1 MRHELTNAAAA
12 MPSSGPQPA
21 GSATAPP
28 RTRVTTRPDSRWD
41 ALLICIAGYILVA
54 VGRVHELFPAL
65 AVVRPVTITGGLAI
79 LLYVLDKRADRRLHL
94 VNSRMTYWLLSLVA
108 WMIASIPGALVAGS
122 SFDLVIG
129 NVLKTVAMFFVVA
142 AAVRGGRDLARLTGA
157 YLLGCALYSV
167 VVLLRFDVGGDD
179 WRLGDL
185 YYYDSN
191 DFATFAVTAM
201 PLAIYFA
208 HRGRTLTV
216 KVLAVLAL
224 GVVCAAFVHSGSRGG
239 FLALL
244 AMGLYIAL
252 RYSSVPLSRRV
263 IGLGVVAA
271 VLLIVASERYW
282 QQMGSI
288 LSDTDYNQVDESGRL
303 RIWQRGVGYMLS
315 RPVFGV
321 GANNFA
327 AAEGTISPM
336 AERQQFGVG
345 VRWNAPHNSFIQVGA
360 ELGIPGLILF
370 IGLIGSAFVGLNRVN
385 RFREPVP
392 ATWRAPREL
401 TQALTASLIGFVVGA
416 FFLSL
421 AYSELLFMLLTF
433 AAAAQKIA
441 RIPIRQHIAR

>member
-1 MRHELTNAAAA
+1 MAV
-12 MPSSGPQPA
+12 PGYVPG
-21 GSATAPP
+21 GSATSPP
-28 RTRVTTRPDSRWD
+28 RTQVIARPDRHWD

-79 LLYVLDKRADRRLHL
+79 LLYLLDKRPDRRLHL
-94 VNSRMTYWLLSLVA
+94 VKSRMTFWLLPLVA
-108 WMIASIPGALVAGS
+108 WMIASIPGALVAGT

-142 AAVRGGRDLARLTGA
+142 AAVRGGRDLARLAGA

-167 VVLLRFDVGGDD
+167 VVLLRFDVGGGDD

-224 GVVCAAFVHSGSRGG
+224 GAVCAAFVHSGSRGG

-244 AMGLYIAL
+244 ATGVFIAL
-252 RYSSVPLSRRV
+252 RYSSIPLSRRL
-263 IGLGVVAA
+263 IGIGIVTT
-271 VLLIVASERYW
+271 VLLVVASERYW

-288 LSDTDYNQVDESGRL
+288 LSDTDYNQTDESGRL
-303 RIWQRGVGYMLS
+303 QIWERGVGYMLS
-315 RPVFGV
+315 RPIFGV
-321 GANNFA
+321 GANNFG

-336 AERQQFGVG
+336 AQRQQFGVG

-370 IGLIGSAFVGLNRVN
+370 IALIGSAFVGLNRLN

-401 TQALTASLIGFVVGA
+401 TQALTAALIGFVVGA

-421 AYSELLFMLLTF
+421 AYSELLYMLLAF

-441 RIPIRQHIAR
+441 RVPIRRVVTR